1 MSKVI
6 LIIGGLALLKYIID
20 KYVVDDYDEY
30 PIHHDNLKTSFY
42 SISHQVNRD
51 ERKRRGY

>member
-1 MSKVI
+1 MIKVI
-6 LIIGGLALLKYIID
+6 LIIGGLALLEYIID
-20 KYVVDDYDEY
+20 KYVVDDYDEH